1 MKQRILADF
10 RANMERGLN
19 RLWYTRD
26 LIMFHWLLKPI
37 AFVYQG
43 IARVRREILERFFQ
57 QQTDIPIIVVGNLTV
72 GGVGKTPLVIAL
84 ANQLQA
90 EGWRV
95 GIVSRGYGA
104 TIRTFPH
111 LVSLLDSAAAVGD
124 EPLLM
129 AKRTRCPVVIA
140 PKRMQAVSALLKQ
153 PLPPQIIISD
163 DGLQH
168 YTMGRSLEIAVV
180 DGKRHLGNL
189 CCLPAG
195 PLREPPARLNE
206 VDLIVV
212 NGITEPSS
220 SFNHLMYQMEIQPC
234 DLRRLDNDE
243 LISWSSITKPIAAV
257 VGIGHPERFF
267 STLQALD
274 ISFASH
280 IFPDHHAYH
289 WCDFEKIAKT
299 VVMTEKDAVKC
310 AAFATDTMYY
320 LPVEA
325 KLGEDFWKAFL
336 LKLDGLK
343 NKPLHE
349 IATRKNSYKNLN
361 I

>member
-1 MKQRILADF
+1 MWQHKLAHFRIQ
-10 RANMERGLN
+10 MEKWLN
-19 RLWYTRD
+19 RLWYSRD
-26 LIMFHWLLKPI
+26 LVVFRWLFKPF
-37 AFVYQG
+37 AAVYKCA
-43 IARVRREILERFFQ
+43 IFVRREILERFFQ
-57 QQTDIPIIVVGNLTV
+57 EKADVPVIVVGNLTV
-72 GGVGKTPLVIAL
+72 GGAGKTPLVIAL
-84 ANQLQA
+84 ANRLQA
-90 EGWRV
+90 QGWRV

-111 LVSLLDSAAAVGD
+111 LVSLLEPAAMVGD

-129 AKRTRCPVVIA
+129 AKRTGCPVVIA
-140 PKRMQAVSALLKQ
+140 PKRMQAVHVLLKQ

-168 YTMGRSLEIAVV
+168 YTMGRHLEIAVI
-180 DGKRHLGNL
+180 DGQRHLGNR

-195 PLREPPARLNE
+195 PLREPPNRLNE

-212 NGITEPSS
+212 NGTTELSS
-220 SFNHLMYQMEIQPC
+220 SFNRPIYQMNIQPC
-234 DLRRLDNDE
+234 ALRRLDNDE
-243 LISWSSITKPIAAV
+243 PLSWSSITAPLAAV

-274 ISFASH
+274 ISFEPH

-325 KLGEDFWKAFL
+325 KLGENFWNAFM

-343 NKPLHE
+343 N
-349 IATRKNSYKNLN
+349 
-361 I
+361 